1 MTALVLAQSIWSDP
15 EFRSLVNSITMQSA
29 ARDIETLAPEAVA
42 LTTSFDWF
50 HLLRCA
56 SVFVSDTT
64 EQFHETGLRI
74 LHACLNSDAA
84 LKEKALAS
92 ALLAKIASN
101 PTIKLAE
108 SRGLVPAN
116 ILDGLP
122 FDLAM
127 DVAAH
132 QIASTIN
139 IGSSQEFVGNDFQN
153 RLWHAL
159 LKHDWISASAPTAA
173 GKSYILEKWIEHCVQ
188 SDKVSTTFFIV
199 PTRAL
204 ISQVETDLRSML
216 RHLAGVVSITSLPL
230 VFAAE
235 KQHNIYIY
243 TQERF
248 HLYLLNNQQ
257 LMDADL
263 IIIDEAQ
270 KIGAD
275 RRGILLQ
282 QVIEMAASKYP
293 DAKFLF
299 ASPSTENPESLLT
312 FAPPDKRTTSVSGVK
327 ATVNQNLLWVEQ
339 TPRKPKAWN
348 VSLLIDGEPQKIGA
362 VELHDR
368 PTTSQKLPFI
378 ANALAGNTPGNVIYV
393 NRASDAEKIA
403 EILCQFVSADEQDDE
418 LDALSEFCE
427 KAVHPKFMLRRFVRK
442 GVAFHYGNIPQLIRT
457 EVERL
462 FSAGKIKYLVCTST
476 LVEGVNLSCRNIFMR
491 NPKRGMRE
499 LMPLDDFWNLAGR
512 AGRWGKEFQGNIYC
526 LDPQKSNE
534 WIGGSAPRYK
544 RKHRI
549 AVASQRMS
557 AEYDEFLMYIQRSRD
572 GEAPKHRFH
581 EQLMSYLIFRWDE
594 FGDLGGT
601 TTLGSLS
608 TAQMEGLSREIEAVI
623 KDLKF
628 PIDLVKRNPG
638 INPYGMSALLD
649 YFMGKSPD
657 DFESLIPADPL
668 SDAPIES
675 EEDGRVFRDA
685 AIDNFISIFSRITSY
700 LGGSLGEGD
709 SAYGNALLVVHWM
722 RGYPLSRIIEGQIR
736 YWSRRDSGRDAT
748 AVIRE
753 TMERVEKIAR
763 FETPKYLHCYTDI
776 LSHFFAL
783 KGHTHA
789 AEKMDEFWL
798 YLEFGVSKR
807 TQLSLMSLGLSR
819 SSVTS
824 LSDYITDDSLSE
836 ENCLL
841 WLESNNWTEFGLPR
855 LAQLEIHTVM
865 AQHGRNALPPNEQSI
880 FD

>member
-1 MTALVLAQSIWSDP
+1 MTTLALAQAIWSDP

-29 ARDIETLAPEAVA
+29 ARDIVTLEGATVSSAP
-42 LTTSFDWF
+42 LDWF

-56 SVFVSDTT
+56 SIFISDTT

-74 LHACLNSDAA
+74 LHACLNSDGA

-101 PTIKLAE
+101 PTIELAE
-108 SRGLVPAN
+108 ARGLVPAN
-116 ILDGLP
+116 ILDALP

-159 LKHDWISASAPTAA
+159 IENDWVSASAPTAA
-173 GKSYILEKWIEHCVQ
+173 GKSYILQKWIEHCVQ
-188 SDKVSTTFFIV
+188 SDKPSTTFFIV

-204 ISQVETDLRSML
+204 ISQVESDLRSML
-216 RHLAGVVSITSLPL
+216 RLMSNVVSITSLPL
-230 VFAAE
+230 VFSAE
-235 KQHNIYIY
+235 KEHNIYIY

-248 HLYLLNNQQ
+248 HLYLLNNKQ
-257 LMDADL
+257 MMKADL

-282 QVIEMAASKYP
+282 QVIEMAASKYSL
-293 DAKFLF
+293 AKFLF
-299 ASPSTENPESLLT
+299 ASPSTENPESLLE
-312 FAPPDKRTTSVSGVK
+312 FAPSGKQVKAVSGVK
-327 ATVNQNLLWVEQ
+327 PTVNQNLLWVEQ
-339 TPRKPKAWN
+339 TPGKPKAWN
-348 VSLLIDGEPQKIGA
+348 VSLLIDGEPQKIGS
-362 VELHDR
+362 VDLQGR
-368 PTTSQKLPFI
+368 PTISQKLPFI
-378 ANALAGNTPGNVIYV
+378 AQALAGNTPGNVIYV

-403 EILCQFVSADEQDDE
+403 EILCQFVPTEEHDDE
-418 LDALSEFCE
+418 LNALSEFCE

-491 NPKRGMRE
+491 NPKRGIRD

-526 LDPQKSNE
+526 LDPRKPNE

-544 RKHRI
+544 IKHKI

-557 AEYDEFLMYIQRSRD
+557 AEYDAFLSYIQRSKD
-572 GEAPKHRFH
+572 GEAPRNRFH

-594 FGDLGGT
+594 FGNLGGT
-601 TTLGSLS
+601 ATLGSLS
-608 TAQMEGLSREIEAVI
+608 DTQIDSLSREIRAIVAE
-623 KDLKF
+623 LPF
-628 PIDLVKRNPG
+628 PIDLIKRNPG
-638 INPYGMSALLD
+638 INPYGMGALLE
-649 YFMGKSPD
+649 YFMGKASD

-668 SDAPIES
+668 SDAPLEADG
-675 EEDGRVFRDA
+675 EERPGRDA
-685 AIDNFISIFSRITSY
+685 AIDNFIAIFSRISRY

-736 YWSRRDSGRDAT
+736 YWSRKDPSRGAT
-748 AVIRE
+748 AIIRE
-753 TMERVEKIAR
+753 TMERVEKVAR
-763 FETPKYLHCYTDI
+763 FETPKYLHCYIDI
-776 LSHFFAL
+776 LTYFFSL
-783 KGHTHA
+783 KGHSHA
-789 AEKMDEFWL
+789 AAKMDEFWL

-824 LSDYITDDSLSE
+824 LSDYIKEDSLSE
-836 ENCLL
+836 EDCLK
-841 WLESNNWTEFGLPR
+841 WLETNNWTEFGLPR

-865 AQHGRNALPPNEQSI
+865 AQHGRSTLPPDDLAIVE
-880 FD
+880 